1 MQKEFKNYPDL
12 KDVNI
17 YTSTLKRAMTTANA
31 IKLIKPP
38 VYLKILDEIDTGIC
52 DGLTYDEIKIKYP

>member
-1 MQKEFKNYPDL
+1 MQKEFKNYSDL
-12 KDVNI
+12 KDVHI